1 MIKKNIRFTKK
12 RLHYRSKL
20 THS

>member
-12 RLHYRSKL
+12 TLHYRSKL